1 MAATWKASG
10 GTQGE
15 VVVVLVVVVEEEEE
29 EEEAVGGFW
38 RRGRGNAGLGRERRQ
53 PPVVVPAPRPPLPLT
68 DEERAN
74 LNKLALRM
82 RLANVIAASLMITSA
97 VLTILADSNATV
109 STLVVGIYVSCSAAC
124 SAASRRTWRW
134 WRGSSTNFGFMY
146 SAKGR
151 FAFLV
156 LLSTLCFTLDLI
168 GKITGGLLCAT
179 AILNLYV
186 ICRFPQY
193 EEECRAADMKGGGDQ
208 SIAMAGGAISGYVR
222 AGEAVRDAATG
233 AAASRRRTRGRLNF
247 AQGFNSN
254 NNNGNPPPPP
264 SAGGGTACDGFDRR
278 RAR

>member
-1 MAATWKASG
+1 M
-10 GTQGE
+10 
-15 VVVVLVVVVEEEEE
+15 L
-29 EEEAVGGFW
+29 
-38 RRGRGNAGLGRERRQ
+38 GLGGNDGSH
-53 PPVVVPAPRPPLPLT
+53 PWWSPAPRPPPPPLT

-109 STLVVGIYVSCSAAC
+109 STLVVGIYVSCFGCLLCCFETHLAVVARIISE
-124 SAASRRTWRW
+124 
-134 WRGSSTNFGFMY
+134 NFGFMY

-208 SIAMAGGAISGYVR
+208 SIAHMAGGAISGYVR
-222 AGEAVRDAATG
+222 ANPEAVRDAATG
-233 AAASRRRTRGRLNF
+233 AARFAAENPEAASNF
-247 AQGFNSN
+247 AQGFSSN
-254 NNNGNPPPPP
+254 NNNNNPPPPP
-264 SAGGGTACDGFDRR
+264 SAGGVNGV
-278 RAR
+278 

>member
-1 MAATWKASG
+1 MG
-10 GTQGE
+10 GNDGSHP
-15 VVVVLVVVVEEEEE
+15 
-29 EEEAVGGFW
+29 W
-38 RRGRGNAGLGRERRQ
+38 WS
-53 PPVVVPAPRPPLPLT
+53 PAPRPPPPPLT

-109 STLVVGIYVSCSAAC
+109 STLVVGIYVSCFGCLLCCFETHLAVVARIISE
-124 SAASRRTWRW
+124 
-134 WRGSSTNFGFMY
+134 NFGFMY

-208 SIAMAGGAISGYVR
+208 SIAHMAGGAISGYV
-222 AGEAVRDAATG
+222 AHPEAVGMWR
-233 AAASRRRTRGRLNF
+233 RGRLARGGEPRGRLQL
-247 AQGFNSN
+247 AQGFSSN
-254 NNNGNPPPPP
+254 NNNKIEG
-264 SAGGGTACDGFDRR
+264 SRRLEERRDGFDRR
-278 RAR
+278 RGEMRGEKQQLLCDGNACPAPSDR